1 MQVCG
6 CVSAG
11 VQVCGCMDVCGWV
24 GVNAGVQVCGCMDV
38 CVWVCKC
45 RCAGVWVYGCV
56 CGCVWV
62 CKCRCVGVYGAVA
75 QCVRDSPYLSFH
87 LPLCCKVLQSHLSNR
102 HTVIV
107 LTTTT
112 PEHGQRK
119 DWSKVVLSN
128 ITATLRM
135 CVHKY
140 VCTHHSSHC
149 LRWWKVPVASVK
161 HLNNL

>member
-1 MQVCG
+1 MCVCG
-6 CVSAG
+6 C
-11 VQVCGCMDVCGWV
+11 
-24 GVNAGVQVCGCMDV
+24 VNAGVQVCGCMDV
-38 CVWVCKC
+38 CV
-45 RCAGVWVYGCV
+45 CV
-56 CGCVWV
+56 CGCVNAGVQV
-62 CKCRCVGVYGAVA
+62 CGCMDVCVGVCG
-75 QCVRDSPYLSFH
+75 CVNAGVQVCGCLWCSSTVCTGQSLPFLS
-87 LPLCCKVLQSHLSNR
+87 LATLLQSA
-102 HTVIV
+102 
-107 LTTTT
+107 
-112 PEHGQRK
+112 PESLEQPPHGNCFDYNNTRHGQRK